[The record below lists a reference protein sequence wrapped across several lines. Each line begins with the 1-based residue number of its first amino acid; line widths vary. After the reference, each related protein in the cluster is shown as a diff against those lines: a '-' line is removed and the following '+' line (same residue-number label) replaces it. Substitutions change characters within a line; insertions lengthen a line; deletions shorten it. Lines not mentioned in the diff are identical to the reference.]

1 MRIDTSSKLIS
12 LMIATLSL
20 ISLGSTLLHSH
31 LLQKRDQVVAQLGA
45 SLAATQSFADSSD
58 VLTHAARGYAATGD
72 ERHQQA
78 FQSELDIL
86 LSRERAVEQLHALG
100 ALPEELALVAQ
111 AKQNSDNLLD
121 VERQAL
127 AAARAGDRQ
136 GALASLYSVDYAQA
150 KGGIAAPL
158 DQARHLIEARLQGRI
173 EQLTSQAQRVDS
185 IALTLLVGNMLA
197 VLTVLQLFYRRRLV
211 IPIAAMT
218 AKARRLLADDRS
230 VRFDEG
236 TPGSEIA
243 ALAMALEDSRQAG
256 LALRAQ
262 ALQLENLTRELS
274 AGQERLRQTEAWY
287 RSIIES
293 APDGILIADEQDV
306 ILLANPKAESLFG
319 YGPGELIGRH
329 LASLAPAKASTPYP
343 ALRKQLLES
352 QERLLFMHLDG
363 ARKDGA
369 EFVVEA
375 GLARLPAVDVH
386 DFSLC
391 VMVRDISARQQ
402 AELEMQQARTLAEH
416 TTRAKSDFLANMS
429 HEIRTPMN
437 TIIGMSHLIT
447 GTNLDAQQRDYLRQL
462 QNASERLLT
471 LIDDVLDFS
480 RLESGS
486 LELQRESF
494 SVQELL
500 DALRAQ
506 FAERARAKGLRLDCR
521 AEADLPAQLEGDS
534 RRIGQILSHFLD
546 NAIKFT
552 SQGEI
557 EVSVRGTPSDT
568 AAFTLNVFVRDTGI
582 GLTAQQQGAL
592 FTAFHQADTSSTRKY
607 GGTGL
612 GLAIARKLAELMGG
626 SVGVD
631 SQHGKGSTFWLSV
644 PLRVV
649 PGSLQELLPR
659 LDLRGCRVLLAEDH
673 EVNQR
678 LVGKLLQHVGVE
690 VEVVEN
696 GQLAVDRVRAQD
708 YDLVLMDMQMP
719 VLDGG
724 GATLA
729 IRALGARG
737 QLPIIAISASAM
749 PEDRRRCRELGMNG
763 FLAKPLKVEQLYAT
777 LCQWFK
783 RRPGASPMLTPPPA
797 PVQAHTAMPAIS
809 GLEARE
815 GLQRVLGDHSL
826 YLDLLR
832 RLVVSEQDTPGNIRQ
847 ALARGDAPTAQRL
860 AHTLKGLAGTVGANA
875 VMACAA
881 ELERAIHDDL
891 PAAATEQALAQLED
905 RLSPLLAAL
914 QQFLGS
920 VPTRQVEAVDPG
932 RLAQICHKLAGL
944 LNEDDAEAASW
955 FNEQSGLLRAAFPD
969 DYPQLEGAIRRF
981 EFGKALA
988 TLQALM
994 TLQQPEPHRS
1004 RNA

>member
-1 MRIDTSSKLIS
+1 
-12 LMIATLSL
+12 
-20 ISLGSTLLHSH
+20 
-31 LLQKRDQVVAQLGA
+31 
-45 SLAATQSFADSSD
+45 
-58 VLTHAARGYAATGD
+58 
-72 ERHQQA
+72 
-78 FQSELDIL
+78 
-86 LSRERAVEQLHALG
+86 
-100 ALPEELALVAQ
+100 
-111 AKQNSDNLLD
+111 
-121 VERQAL
+121 
-127 AAARAGDRQ
+127 
-136 GALASLYSVDYAQA
+136 
-150 KGGIAAPL
+150 
-158 DQARHLIEARLQGRI
+158 
-173 EQLTSQAQRVDS
+173 
-185 IALTLLVGNMLA
+185 
-197 VLTVLQLFYRRRLV
+197 
-211 IPIAAMT
+211 
-218 AKARRLLADDRS
+218 
-230 VRFDEG
+230 
-236 TPGSEIA
+236 
-243 ALAMALEDSRQAG
+243 
-256 LALRAQ
+256 
-262 ALQLENLTRELS
+262 
-274 AGQERLRQTEAWY
+274 QTEAWY

-306 ILLANPKAESLFG
+306 ILLANPKAEGLFG

-329 LASLAPAKASTPYP
+329 LASLAPANVQPPYQ
-343 ALRKQLLES
+343 ALRNQLLEG
-352 QERLLFMHLDG
+352 QERLLFTHLDA
-363 ARKDGA
+363 ARKDGS
-369 EFVVEA
+369 EFLIEA
-375 GLARLPAVDVH
+375 GLARLPAVDQH

-391 VMVRDISARQQ
+391 LMIRDISARQQ

-416 TTRAKSDFLANMS
+416 TARAKSDFLANMS

-447 GTNLDAQQRDYLRQL
+447 GTDLDAQQRDYLRQL
-462 QNASERLLT
+462 QSASEHLLT

-480 RLESGS
+480 RLENGS
-486 LELQRESF
+486 LELQRASF
-494 SVQELL
+494 SAQELL

-506 FAERARAKGLRLDCR
+506 FAERARAKGLKLDCI
-521 AEADLPAQLEGDS
+521 AEPDLPAQLEGDS
-534 RRIGQILSHFLD
+534 LRIGQILSHYLD

-557 EVSVRGTPSDT
+557 EVSMRGKPSGST
-568 AAFTLNVFVRDTGI
+568 AFTLNVFVRDTGI
-582 GLTAQQQGAL
+582 GLTEQQQGAL

-644 PLRVV
+644 PIRVV
-649 PGSLQELLPR
+649 PGSLQQLLPR
-659 LDLRGCRVLLAEDH
+659 LDLQGCRVLLAEDH

-678 LVGKLLQHVGVE
+678 LVSKLLQHVGVQ

-696 GQLAVDRVRAQD
+696 GQLAVERVREQD

-729 IRALGARG
+729 IRALGPRG

-749 PEDRRRCRELGMNG
+749 PEDRQRCRELGMNG

-777 LCQWFK
+777 LRQWFK
-783 RRPGASPMLTPPPA
+783 RQPDAAPVLTPPPA
-797 PVQAHTAMPAIS
+797 PEQAQTAMPVIS
-809 GLEARE
+809 GLDTCE
-815 GLQRVLGDHSL
+815 GLQRVLGDHNL

-881 ELERAIHDDL
+881 ELEQAIHTAL
-891 PAAATEQALAQLED
+891 PATDTELALAQLKA
-905 RLSPLLAAL
+905 RLSPLLAEL

-920 VPTRQVEAVDPG
+920 VPTRQAEAVDPG
-932 RLAQICHKLAGL
+932 QLAQICHKLAGL
-944 LNEDDAEAASW
+944 LKEDDAEAASW
-955 FNEQSGLLRAAFPD
+955 FNEQSGLLRAAFPG

-988 TLQALM
+988 TLQTLM
-994 TLQQPEPHRS
+994 TLQQPETL
-1004 RNA
+1004 